1 MSESG
6 ASIAV
11 LEPKELEDEA
21 DLLAGGGELGKLIR
35 GPSTCLASRGPFSSM
50 RNRIFR
56 FVLTTLL
63 PAALLAGCNRLG
75 IGGRPAESKQLP
87 TPKQLEAIAYMSQA
101 TDPNGRK
108 FYDHLEQAKS
118 CHDLEIAMRWN
129 RPPDLKAGPFDQ
141 KMTYLSA
148 GVPAS
153 LPKNSEVFVTGVI
166 EAGRSLPSGGSI
178 WSLKLKDGVEI
189 QAIES
194 AEYAEKQ
201 EEAQQGGGHATMLH
215 PYTPRRLLCA
225 YGVYQGNIGLA
236 LDQHGHVPLIS
247 VLFAMDRL
255 R

>member
-1 MSESG
+1 MHNRVAHFVFS
-6 ASIAV
+6 A
-11 LEPKELEDEA
+11 
-21 DLLAGGGELGKLIR
+21 LLSV
-35 GPSTCLASRGPFSSM
+35 P
-50 RNRIFR
+50 
-56 FVLTTLL
+56 
-63 PAALLAGCNRLG
+63 LLAGCSRLG
-75 IGGRPAESKQLP
+75 LGGEPAQSKQLP
-87 TPKQLEAIAYMSQA
+87 TAKQLKAIAYMSQA
-101 TDPNGRK
+101 TGPEGRR

-129 RPPDLKAGPFDQ
+129 RPPDVKAGPFEQ
-141 KMTYLSA
+141 KMTYLSP
-148 GVPAS
+148 GVPAN

-178 WSLKLKDGVEI
+178 WSLKLKDGSEI

-194 AEYAEKQ
+194 EEYAAKQ

-247 VLFAMDRL
+247 VLFAMDRI

>member
-1 MSESG
+1 MIISSN
-6 ASIAV
+6 
-11 LEPKELEDEA
+11 
-21 DLLAGGGELGKLIR
+21 
-35 GPSTCLASRGPFSSM
+35 PSTGLPSRGPFSSM
-50 RNRIFR
+50 RNRIVQFA
-56 FVLTTLL
+56 LTALL
-63 PAALLAGCNRLG
+63 PVALLAGCDKLG
-75 IGGRPAESKQLP
+75 MGSHPAQSKELP
-87 TPKQLEAIAYMSQA
+87 TPKQLKAIAYMSQA
-101 TDPNGRK
+101 TGPDGRK

-118 CHDLEIAMRWN
+118 CHDLDIAMRWN
-129 RPPDLKAGPFDQ
+129 RPPDVKAGPFDQ

-153 LPKNSEVFVTGVI
+153 LSKNSEVFVTGMI

-178 WSLKLKDGVEI
+178 WSLKLKDGTEI
-189 QAIES
+189 QAMES

-201 EEAQQGGGHATMLH
+201 EEAQQSGGHATMLH
-215 PYTPRRLLCA
+215 PYTPKRLLCA